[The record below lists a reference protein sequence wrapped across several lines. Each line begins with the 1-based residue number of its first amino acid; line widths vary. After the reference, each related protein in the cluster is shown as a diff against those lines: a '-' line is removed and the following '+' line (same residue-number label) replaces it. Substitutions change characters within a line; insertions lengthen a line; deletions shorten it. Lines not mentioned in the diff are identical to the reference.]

1 MTHRIYLI
9 YDEKAACCVGTFM
22 SLSDEAAKRSF
33 EDLLFNWQ
41 PSVYNEH
48 PEDFT
53 LYALCEFSCEADLPR
68 PVEIDHT
75 RTARVVVHGS
85 SYSRA
90 FIDNERIKRRVRF
103 EEITDSK
110 YRDILKNKEDVSR
123 ET

>member
-53 LYALCEFSCEADLPR
+53 LYRLAEFSCGSDTPGTVWVDDTSEPR
-68 PVEIDHT
+68 VIL
-75 RTARVVVHGS
+75 HGS

-90 FIDNERIKRRVRF
+90 FIDNERIKRRERF
-103 EEITDSK
+103 INIATS
-110 YRDILKNKEDVSR
+110 KEDVSR